1 MPVLFRPRLRLAPLV
16 PAMGAVLVLATTAL
30 AVLPNLLADQAAL
43 ELEQT
48 LVVLEPLLPAPRA
61 TTAAPDPELQA
72 ILVRSVA
79 GTDYR
84 LTLIRPDGVV
94 VADSAR
100 TLDEV
105 ARMENHASREEV
117 ASALERGEGRS
128 ARRSAT
134 TGLETSY
141 AARLVVGAP
150 GVSWVIRLARPARTL
165 AALRTNLRRVVL
177 GATVVAIGIALLV
190 AAWLSRHFFRPLDDL
205 IEAADGL
212 ADGERRVKVHVP
224 EQEELAVLGRALH
237 RLGVERRQQHDAV
250 EAERD
255 HLRAT
260 VASMSEGVLVTG
272 PDGTPRIVN
281 PAFRKL
287 FGVTTEAIASEVL
300 DLIRD
305 GRLFDL
311 VRSVRQRGEPATI
324 EVERLEPEP
333 RRLALVASPLAGDGG
348 VVVLARDL
356 TESERIHQIRR
367 DFVANV
373 SHELKTPLA
382 AIRGYAETLV
392 DGAVEDPATALR
404 MSERI
409 LAQSRRL
416 GDLLEDLLTL
426 SRLERTETPPVAER
440 VDLRELAEEAVEL
453 VATPASAKSIVV
465 TLAEGP
471 ATELD
476 GDPDALLRML
486 SNLLDN
492 AVKYTPAGGRVDVR
506 LERGDGEVRIE
517 VRDTGIGIPAAQVSR
532 IFERFYRVDK
542 GRAREEGGTG
552 LGLAIVKH
560 VAQSH
565 GGRVEVESD
574 LGRGS
579 LFRVLLPSST

>member
-1 MPVLFRPRLRLAPLV
+1 
-16 PAMGAVLVLATTAL
+16 MGAVLVLATTAL